1 MTGARRS
8 GVLRSEMRRFLA
20 AVLSSSLP
28 LLAAVP
34 AEAAGPSR
42 QVQYAVVSTSGGVAR
57 RATITVHFMDGSINR
72 VMNVT
77 VDEAIDDNTERQA
90 YVGIEPTGALRS
102 VDVAQ
107 LTAEEETICSLISM
121 GSEDLEGVST
131 GDHWERE
138 GALPGGR
145 HHTRFAVLGVTDT
158 GYVDFAV
165 ARDLRHNDG
174 STAQWRGTMHY
185 DSTAAVPATITLN
198 GSLIANDDPAP
209 GRNVALTIRLV
220 HDTFRR

>member
-1 MTGARRS
+1 
-8 GVLRSEMRRFLA
+8 MRRFLA

-34 AEAAGPSR
+34 AEADGLSR
-42 QVQYAVVSTSGGVAR
+42 QVQYAVVATSGGVAR
-57 RATITVHFMDGSINR
+57 RATITVDFIGGSINR
-72 VMNVT
+72 VMNVN
-77 VDEAIDDNTERQA
+77 VDEAIDQGTERQA

-102 VDVAQ
+102 SDVAQ

-121 GSEDLEGVST
+121 GSEDLDGVST

-145 HHTRFAVLGVTDT
+145 HHTRFSVLGVADT
-158 GYVDFAV
+158 GYVDFAL
-165 ARDLRHNDG
+165 ARDLRHDDG
-174 STAQWRGTMHY
+174 SSAQWRGTMHY

-198 GSLIANDDPAP
+198 GNLIASDDPAA
-209 GRNVALTIRLV
+209 GRNVAMSIRLV
-220 HDTFRR
+220 HDTFKR